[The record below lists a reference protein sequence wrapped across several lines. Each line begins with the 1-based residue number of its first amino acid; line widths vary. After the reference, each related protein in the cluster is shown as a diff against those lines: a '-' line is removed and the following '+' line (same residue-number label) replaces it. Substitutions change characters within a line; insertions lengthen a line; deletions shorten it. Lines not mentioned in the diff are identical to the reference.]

1 VWCNSIV
8 NNYLTSI
15 AARTLNPAPSVR
27 PRLGGRFEPASLIE
41 GLIDSAKSS
50 RRPAAKHSQPDSNK
64 ESISAIETREQG
76 DPYGQPGKSF
86 DPAPQVDRPAA
97 LTPEVNSRA
106 TTASHVT
113 DSIVNPSPSST
124 IRATTHQTIAES
136 PRQDRPVEVRPDEK
150 VIHVSERTEFQSKT
164 PPESRRENWP
174 EPRVEESSGMSARVP
189 HQAAEEV
196 DPTPARSS
204 SRVIKP
210 SLRADDELEPVARPA
225 ITRKQPLIERELET
239 IVIREKA
246 LRDESPLNQSSA
258 KSPTTPVALSSD
270 ARENGGSK
278 TPPVVVQSRIAP
290 LIETGPEHVHLNR
303 PAIQPQP
310 TIHVTI
316 GRIEVRAVQSSQP
329 PARSRA
335 ATPVMNLDDY
345 LKRRSQGGAR

>member
-15 AARTLNPAPSVR
+15 AARTLNPAPLVR
-27 PRLGGRFEPASLIE
+27 PRLGGRFEPASLVE
-41 GLIDSAKSS
+41 GSIDSAKSS
-50 RRPAAKHSQPDSNK
+50 RRPAAKHSRPDSNK
-64 ESISAIETREQG
+64 ESISATETREQG
-76 DPYGQPGKSF
+76 DPNVQPGKSF
-86 DPAPQVDRPAA
+86 DQAPQLDCPAA

-106 TTASHVT
+106 TKASHVT

-136 PRQDRPVEVRPDEK
+136 PRQDKPVEVRPDEK
-150 VIHVSERTEFQSKT
+150 VIHVAERSEFQSKP
-164 PPESRRENWP
+164 PPESRRENRP
-174 EPRVEESSGMSARVP
+174 EPRLEESSDISIRVH
-189 HQAAEEV
+189 HQAAEEA

-210 SLRADDELEPVARPA
+210 SLRADDQLEPLARPA
-225 ITRKQPLIERELET
+225 ITRKQPRIERELET
-239 IVIREKA
+239 IVIGEKA
-246 LRDESPLNQSSA
+246 SRDEPPLNQSSA
-258 KSPTTPVALSSD
+258 KSPTTPVALASD

-290 LIETGPEHVHLNR
+290 LIETGSEHVHLNR

-316 GRIEVRAVQSSQP
+316 GRIEVRAVQSSQS
-329 PARSRA
+329 AAKSRA
-335 ATPVMNLDDY
+335 PAPVMNLDDY
-345 LKRRSQGGAR
+345 LKRRSQGGTR

>member
-1 VWCNSIV
+1 V

-15 AARTLNPAPSVR
+15 AARALNPASMVR

-41 GLIDSAKSS
+41 GPIDTAKSS
-50 RRPAAKHSQPDSNK
+50 RSSAAKHSLPDSNK
-64 ESISAIETREQG
+64 ESISPIETTEQG
-76 DPYGQPGKSF
+76 DPNGQPGKSF

-106 TTASHVT
+106 TTASLVT

-124 IRATTHQTIAES
+124 NRATTHETIAES
-136 PRQDRPVEVRPDEK
+136 PRQDKPVEVRPDEK
-150 VIHVSERTEFQSKT
+150 VIHVAERSGYQSKT
-164 PPESRRENWP
+164 PPESRPENWP
-174 EPRVEESSGMSARVP
+174 EPVEESSAISARVP

-196 DPTPARSS
+196 DPTPARSP
-204 SRVIKP
+204 SRIIKP
-210 SLRADDELEPVARPA
+210 SLRADDELEPVAPAA
-225 ITRKQPLIERELET
+225 ITRKQPLIQRELET

-246 LRDESPLNQSSA
+246 LGDESPLDQSSA
-258 KSPTTPVALSSD
+258 KSPTTPVAQSSD
-270 ARENGGSK
+270 AKKNGDSK

-290 LIETGPEHVHLNR
+290 LIETRPEHVHLNR

-310 TIHVTI
+310 TIQVTI
-316 GRIEVRAVQSSQP
+316 GRIEVRAVQSSQS

-345 LKRRSQGGAR
+345 LKRRGQGGAR